1 MLKCLPA
8 VIPPYLEKRDLNSD
22 DWQLLGSP
30 RTATRRWQRR
40 SVSELEVI
48 LFSQINLFMQMSFY
62 VKVLLLTFFFNH
74 EIKTSRSCVS

>member
-48 LFSQINLFMQMSFY
+48 LANLTLFQANVIF
-62 VKVLLLTFFFNH
+62 
-74 EIKTSRSCVS
+74 C